1 MSDDSSSTTPELLK
15 QDSHTAQ
22 KYVVNYCM
30 RLKKKPM
37 EILKTLRQVYR
48 DIALSR
54 ARVYALGAQF
64 KQTGST
70 SERKQGSG
78 RPSTSLTEENSNLV
92 DELIKGGHRVTLMSI
107 SDTLNISY
115 GGNLKQSIRRNR
127 PHLIRSDKM
136 LNWTLHQ
143 DNIRPHKSALAG
155 QKLQEW

>member
-1 MSDDSSSTTPELLK
+1 MSDDSSSATPDLSK
-15 QDSHTAQ
+15 QDSHTEQ

-48 DIALSR
+48 DFALSK

-92 DELIKGGHRVTLMSI
+92 DEMIKGDHRVTLMSI

-143 DNIRPHKSALAG
+143 DNIRPHKSALAA
-155 QKLQEW
+155 QKL